1 MKLRDFSKK
10 PLVGIKRPNQ
20 FIIQNETRDN
30 KYKAQIDDLNKEL
43 GYYRH
48 LEAERDGALA
58 ESARIQDKN
67 IECEK
72 SVGILT
78 EEVQA
83 IRTTMDSQQ
92 SVIEKLPIL
101 EDELKDYKG
110 QLGSKQNELEV
121 MTKTAFDQSSNLSL
135 LGKQIE
141 GLQNENKQFTQE
153 TTQAKADKISAEEE
167 AKGVLIKNIELQT
180 FTVETST
187 INQELKKDCSTMRDE
202 INFWEKEASEVQ
214 VQLEQAVQ
222 VESKLRKWITDLEQS
237 GSEKTTLKGELDKKV
252 SSLQNTMRDMS
263 QVMEDLMKEIS
274 YLREMNKEYRKE
286 LSKPRFLSMGSIAK
300 REGFKMPTG
309 KENVRTQNLGN
320 SAPTLLKFRP
330 EEEIHA
336 R

>member
-1 MKLRDFSKK
+1 MKLRDFAKKSKVQK
-10 PLVGIKRPNQ
+10 TSNQ

-30 KYKAQIDDLNKEL
+30 KYKVQIDDLNKEL

-48 LEAERDGALA
+48 LEAERDAALG
-58 ESARIQDKN
+58 ESARIQEKN
-67 IECEK
+67 VECEK
-72 SVGILT
+72 SVSILT
-78 EEVQA
+78 EEIQA
-83 IRTTMDSQQ
+83 ARETIDSQQ
-92 SVIEKLPIL
+92 SVIEKLPVL

-121 MTKTAFDQSSNLSL
+121 MTKTAFDQSSKLSL
-135 LGKQIE
+135 LGQQIE

-167 AKGVLIKNIELQT
+167 AKAVLIKNIELQT
-180 FTVETST
+180 STMETST
-187 INQELKKDCSTMRDE
+187 INKELKKDCSTMRDG
-202 INFWEKEASEVQ
+202 INFWEKEASEAQ
-214 VQLEQAVQ
+214 IQLEQAVQ

-252 SSLQNTMRDMS
+252 NSLQNTMKDMS
-263 QVMEDLMKEIS
+263 QVIEDLIKETS
-274 YLREMNKEYRKE
+274 YLRDMNKVYRRE

-309 KENVRTQNLGN
+309 KENIRTHNLGN
-320 SAPTLLKFRP
+320 SAPTLLKFRT
-330 EEEIHA
+330 EEKANA